1 MLPSEPGTTI
11 MPEAASAALHL
22 DQPSEAG
29 ILALHER
36 YEREVDEALAR
47 LPHVWLARLDLDDVQ
62 QNLRL
67 ILYGALIGLGVPP
80 DAALILA
87 DDIVVMLAESFEQ
100 MFGPPVVGHA

>member
-11 MPEAASAALHL
+11 MPEAASAPLHL

-29 ILALHER
+29 LLALHKR
-36 YEREVDEALAR
+36 YEREVHEALAR

-62 QNLRL
+62 QHLRL
-67 ILYGALIGLGVPP
+67 IVYGELLAFGVAPA
-80 DAALILA
+80 AALWLA